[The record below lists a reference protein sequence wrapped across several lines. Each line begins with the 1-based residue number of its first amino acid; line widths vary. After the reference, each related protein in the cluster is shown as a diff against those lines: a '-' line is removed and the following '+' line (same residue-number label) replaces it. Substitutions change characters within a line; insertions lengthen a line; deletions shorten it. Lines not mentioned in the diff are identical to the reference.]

1 MRKTYI
7 SGNDAP
13 AIQDEPRQLRYH
25 CFANNCPMPGTIFP
39 GGSDSGV
46 CAWHYG
52 CNGSEVAKVS
62 QVLAD
67 WDCVVRVVNAGRRCL
82 TGADTA
88 TDGRA
93 QSGELAALW
102 RDLAPAVWDSGWK
115 LRVEP
120 QAGENLGDWTRRME
134 RFLRNRCKEALT
146 GRVIANDNAPTP
158 TVADMRSRVRGAL
171 PASTGD
177 W

>member
-1 MRKTYI
+1 MNK
-7 SGNDAP
+7 SHFDAAGELP
-13 AIQDEPRQLRYH
+13 APVVQKQLRYH

-67 WDCVVRVVNAGRRCL
+67 WDCVVRVVNAGRRVL
-82 TGADTA
+82 TAPETA
-88 TDGRA
+88 TDGRQQTA
-93 QSGELAALW
+93 EWAALW
-102 RDLAPAVWDSGWK
+102 AELGASVAGSGWK
-115 LRVEP
+115 QRVEP
-120 QAGENLGDWTRRME
+120 ETGENLGDWTRRME
-134 RFLRNRCKEALT
+134 RFLKNRCKESLT
-146 GRVIANDNAPTP
+146 GHVMSDDNAPTP
-158 TVADMRSRVRGAL
+158 TVADMRSRVKGKL